1 MKFVICYR
9 YIHMKEKPFKCEV
22 CGKGFCQARTL
33 AVHKAMHA
41 QVSGPAV
48 EKVFSACFLFI
59 YII

>member
-1 MKFVICYR
+1 
-9 YIHMKEKPFKCEV
+9 MKEKPFKCEV

-41 QVSGPAV
+41 QVSGPVV